1 MYSETSLADTAG
13 SSEEDVR
20 ILRFSDVVRRT
31 GMSKS
36 GIYGR
41 LRRNDFPG
49 PIQIGPRSVGFV
61 EREVNHWLHDLVAK
75 NRKTA

>member
-1 MYSETSLADTAG
+1 MFAEKSLADTAG
-13 SSEEDVR
+13 SRDEDVR
-20 ILRFSDVVRRT
+20 ILRFPDVVRRT

-41 LRRNDFPG
+41 IRRNDFPG
-49 PIQIGPRSVGFV
+49 PIQIGSRSVGFV
-61 EREVNHWLHDLVAK
+61 EREVNCWLHDLVVK